1 MQDLNI
7 EMFGASA
14 FEEYYPLKYYYFRI
28 LRININKFSKVS
40 FCIFNNIMFKKLKK

>member
-7 EMFGASA
+7 QMFGASA

-28 LRININKFSKVS
+28 LRININKLSKAIS
-40 FCIFNNIMFKKLKK
+40 KSKLLYFQ